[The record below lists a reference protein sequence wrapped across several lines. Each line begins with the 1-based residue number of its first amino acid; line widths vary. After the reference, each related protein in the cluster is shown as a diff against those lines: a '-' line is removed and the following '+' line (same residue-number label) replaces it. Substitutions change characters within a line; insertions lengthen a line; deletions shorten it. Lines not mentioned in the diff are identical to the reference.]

1 MASVWARICHIFQNY
16 SPPFLTHYWVSIFRG
31 PPNNIPLPIRSYG
44 GATIF
49 KRIKHEYSGLV
60 AVLVAFASG
69 ATLRIMD
76 RVEQNVLSANGAPKN
91 FADTFIRDLNMLA
104 LVAALMAQLS
114 ITAFALPMLSSVHWL
129 CKAGFAGSL
138 GFGILAVWFSSNM
151 ARNLSSLDS
160 AEDIKSWVSR
170 LSGKKE
176 QEDFCQAYRTRF
188 RDLETASEEQKRL
201 AQEDI
206 AKFIN
211 EHKWK
216 QASYHSCFML
226 SLPSILLNFS
236 VIFLLTA
243 FAIYLG
249 DIWGSD
255 LDPIAG
261 EHASR
266 AVFICYTVG
275 FGCPLLVFFWSSR
288 TKDAELKPLRNLISK
303 LEPI

>member
-1 MASVWARICHIFQNY
+1 M
-16 SPPFLTHYWVSIFRG
+16 SILRD

-44 GATIF
+44 GAASF
-49 KRIKHEYSGLV
+49 KRIKHEYNGLV

-76 RVEQNVLSANGAPKN
+76 RVEQNVLSDNGDPKN
-91 FADTFIRDLNMLA
+91 FADAFIRDLNMLA

-138 GFGILAVWFSSNM
+138 GFGTLAAWFSSNM

-160 AEDIKSWVSR
+160 AEDVKSWLSR

-176 QEDFCQAYRTRF
+176 QDDFCQPYNTRF
-188 RDLETASEEQKRL
+188 RDLEAASEEQKRL
-201 AQEDI
+201 ARKDI
-206 AKFIN
+206 AKFVN

-226 SLPSILLNFS
+226 SLPSVLLNFS
-236 VIFLLTA
+236 IAFLLTA
-243 FAIYLG
+243 FAIYFG
-249 DIWGSD
+249 DIWGSN

-261 EHASR
+261 ELASR
-266 AVFICYTVG
+266 AILICYTGG

-288 TKDAELKPLRNLISK
+288 TKDAELRSIRNLISK
-303 LEPI
+303 LESI